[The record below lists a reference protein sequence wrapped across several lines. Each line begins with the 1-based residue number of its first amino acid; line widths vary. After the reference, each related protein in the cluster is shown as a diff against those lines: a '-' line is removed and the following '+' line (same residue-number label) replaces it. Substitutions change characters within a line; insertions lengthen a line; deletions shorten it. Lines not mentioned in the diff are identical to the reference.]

1 MKESQSNSV
10 FKPTKK
16 SPSDR
21 ADQATL
27 ASRAIVEQEKIAR
40 EKKTARLRQLRLE
53 KEAAEEAANPAP
65 APKEK
70 RKAQKR
76 I

>member
-1 MKESQSNSV
+1 MKESQTNSV
-10 FKPTKK
+10 FKPAKK
-16 SPSDR
+16 TPSDR

-27 ASRAIVEQEKIAR
+27 ASRAIMEQEKVAR

-53 KEAAEEAANPAP
+53 KEAADEAANPVAP
-65 APKEK
+65 TKEK

-76 I
+76 K

>member
-1 MKESQSNSV
+1 MKESQANSV
-10 FKPTKK
+10 FKPAKK
-16 SPSDR
+16 NPSDR
-21 ADQATL
+21 ADQATI
-27 ASRAIVEQEKIAR
+27 ASRAIMEQEKVAR

-76 I
+76 K